1 MEGSTAGGW
10 KDASGEEAAIEAWG
24 SAAGM
29 LQFRADD
36 LDVSVQVHDRRSAL
50 SLHCSNNGRRYV
62 RGRQ

>member
-1 MEGSTAGGW
+1 MQAVRRQPWRLGVQH
-10 KDASGEEAAIEAWG
+10 